1 MSKRLGRGLSSL
13 FAVYDDDKN
22 NKKSKHFDDD
32 NTQKNINNNTSYS
45 NDFDNKIDEESQ
57 DFTIGYVG
65 ADVDNGAMS
74 YDSSDTLSTANGLL
88 EKYKPQ
94 VKTTESI
101 NDSYETQKTN
111 LEQKLKVANEE
122 MYPETTTK
130 QVSVSLLQPYTD
142 QPRKNFDPDA
152 LHELAQSI
160 KEHGIIQPI
169 IAVEKDGK
177 YVIIAGERRFRAGKL
192 AGLKTMPVIV
202 KNYTDSEM
210 REVAL
215 IENLQ
220 REDLNPIET
229 ATAIKQ
235 LIDIYGFTQDEV
247 ADKIGKSRPSITNTL
262 RLLNLEPEVLTLVE
276 KGRLQAGLARAM
288 IVLPREDQIA
298 LAKKASDGKMTAR
311 EVEKIVQEK
320 ISPEL
325 NKKKKTESLSL
336 ELISMKEDMQQVF
349 GTKVSI
355 IGNNKKG
362 RIYLDYY
369 NQIDLDRI
377 FDLVNILKQQQN

>member
-13 FAVYDDDKN
+13 FAVYN
-22 NKKSKHFDDD
+22 QDD
-32 NTQKNINNNTSYS
+32 NNDTKTTEFNKSSNNQKNYQEPVKTNEAQENNDAQKNGSVQFNSSKNENEIINN
-45 NDFDNKIDEESQ
+45 
-57 DFTIGYVG
+57 
-65 ADVDNGAMS
+65 
-74 YDSSDTLSTANGLL
+74 ANGLL
-88 EKYKPQ
+88 EKYRPQ
-94 VKTTESI
+94 VKNEESV
-101 NDSYETQKTN
+101 NTNFVANKTI
-111 LEQKLKVANEE
+111 LEQRLKEANDE

-130 QVSVSLLQPYTD
+130 QVSVNLLQPNSD

-169 IAVEKDGK
+169 IAVERDGK
-177 YVIIAGERRFRAGKL
+177 YVIIAGERRYRAGKL

-202 KNYTDSEM
+202 KDYTEQEM

-229 ATAIKQ
+229 AVAMKQ

-247 ADKIGKSRPSITNTL
+247 ADKIGKSRPSVTNTL

-276 KGRLQAGLARAM
+276 KERLQAGLARAL
-288 IVLPREDQIA
+288 IILPRDEQIA
-298 LAKKASDGKMTAR
+298 LAKKACDGKMTAR
-311 EVEKIVQEK
+311 DVEKVVQEK
-320 ISPEL
+320 TRPEL
-325 NKKKKTESLSL
+325 AQKKKSEGLSL

-377 FDLVNILKQQQN
+377 FELVNILKKQQL